1 MSVSRHG
8 RTQIVVVGGG
18 FAGLAVVRE
27 LRHTDADVLLL
38 DRDPYNTF
46 QPLLYQ
52 VATGGLNPGDV
63 TYALRAFASRFPN
76 ARFRRALV
84 TEVDVERRLVRTD
97 QGLEIPYDYLVLC
110 CGVTANFFGI
120 DGAAQH
126 ARTIYT
132 RSAAIH
138 VRHRVM
144 TNLESVAQGLPGTTE
159 PVMVVVGGG
168 ATGVEMAGTLA
179 AQDGDRAHLPG
190 ARPHAR
196 ARGARRDD
204 PRRARPVR
212 AEAARV
218 RRERAARP
226 WRRTAARHC
235 GHGGRP

>member
-138 VRHRVM
+138 VRDRVM

-168 ATGVEMAGTLA
+168 ATGVEMAGASRSAPTCGCSA
-179 AQDGDRAHLPG
+179 IPRCSRSATPLPPSTTRCRSSRSPRSKE
-190 ARPHAR
+190 AVTP
-196 ARGARRDD
+196 RGRSA
-204 PRRARPVR
+204 
-212 AEAARV
+212 
-218 RRERAARP
+218 
-226 WRRTAARHC
+226 
-235 GHGGRP
+235 G